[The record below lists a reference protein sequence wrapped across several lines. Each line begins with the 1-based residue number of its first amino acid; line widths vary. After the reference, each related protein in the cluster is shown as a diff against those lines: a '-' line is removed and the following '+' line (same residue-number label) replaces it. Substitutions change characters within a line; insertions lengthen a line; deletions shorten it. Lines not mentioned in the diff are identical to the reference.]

1 MAELGEIDWGAL
13 AAYLRQ
19 MNLVSILCRFVL
31 AAVCGSV
38 IGFER
43 GKKRHAAG
51 LRTHI
56 VVCIGAMSAML
67 VNQYIVTYFNPNSD
81 PARMGAQVI
90 SGIGFLGAGSILVT
104 GKYRNH
110 ITGLTTAAGLWAS
123 ACMGLAAGAG
133 YYECAIMMCVVI
145 YVALVPLFKLDTNY
159 VKTLHSMTLYVEVDA
174 NARLSGA
181 MCALNAD
188 GMLLNTIEP
197 FGSSGGDYTSYKIE
211 VELLDRNLQP
221 EQALERIRSIEMVQF
236 AQRIE
241 A

>member
-1 MAELGEIDWGAL
+1 M
-13 AAYLRQ
+13 R
-19 MNLVSILCRFVL
+19 V
-31 AAVCGSV
+31 
-38 IGFER
+38 
-43 GKKRHAAG
+43 
-51 LRTHI
+51 
-56 VVCIGAMSAML
+56 
-67 VNQYIVTYFNPNSD
+67 P
-81 PARMGAQVI
+81 AQVI

>member
-1 MAELGEIDWGAL
+1 MNFDAVVSYLRELNFVTMVLRFLVAGLCGAVIGYSRGRLQRPAGFRTHVLVCVGAASTVIVSQFCVNELGINGDAL
-13 AAYLRQ
+13 R
-19 MNLVSILCRFVL
+19 V
-31 AAVCGSV
+31 
-38 IGFER
+38 
-43 GKKRHAAG
+43 
-51 LRTHI
+51 
-56 VVCIGAMSAML
+56 
-67 VNQYIVTYFNPNSD
+67 P
-81 PARMGAQVI
+81 AQVI

-145 YVALVPLFKLDTNY
+145 YAALVPLFKLDTNY

-181 MCALNAD
+181 MCALNVD